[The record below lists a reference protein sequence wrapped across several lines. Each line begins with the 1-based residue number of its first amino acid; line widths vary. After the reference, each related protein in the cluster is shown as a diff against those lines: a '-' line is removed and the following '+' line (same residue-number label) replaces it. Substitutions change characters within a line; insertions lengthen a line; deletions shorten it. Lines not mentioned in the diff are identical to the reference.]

1 MTGAARWLAAMVAD
15 RPAVSPTMSDAAS
28 RAAIYRLGRRAFEDL
43 LMRAEAAGGGD
54 GARLQA
60 LAADWTPPRM
70 PVGGRDLARLG
81 LKPGPE
87 TGRLLK
93 AFEDGW
99 VADDFPAE
107 GHEARLKTLIAAT
120 GRG

>member
-1 MTGAARWLAAMVAD
+1 
-15 RPAVSPTMSDAAS
+15 
-28 RAAIYRLGRRAFEDL
+28 
-43 LMRAEAAGGGD
+43 MRAWAAGGDPD
-54 GARLQA
+54 GARRLVA
-60 LAADWTPPRM
+60 LAQAWTRPSL

-99 VADDFPAE
+99 IADDFPDH
-107 GHEARLKTLIAAT
+107 GHGDRLRALLPPA
-120 GRG
+120 